1 MFNQRFST
9 ISRQTTNNICTSCK
23 KILLSSFIFF
33 KLKTTVFK
41 TSIAYTCIYTLILI
55 NCSDDNI

>member
-41 TSIAYTCIYTLILI
+41 TSIAYTCCI
-55 NCSDDNI
+55 NHSDYNI